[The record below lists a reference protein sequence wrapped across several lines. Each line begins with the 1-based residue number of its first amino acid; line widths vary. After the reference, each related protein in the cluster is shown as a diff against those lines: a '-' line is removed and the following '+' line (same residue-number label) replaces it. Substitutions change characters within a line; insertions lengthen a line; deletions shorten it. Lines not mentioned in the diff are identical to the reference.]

1 MTKLATYLENKIWY
15 LLLFTVAVIP
25 LEQEFTSLCVAVT
38 FICAAIVAQVKG
50 RVRHSCV
57 LRSWQQGALYALLAI
72 AFVSIYF
79 SLDRFLSFWNFVYVV
94 GQYAALVFVLL
105 RYGIGENE
113 KLSLNDVKCQTEN
126 VAFEAKNVK
135 CRADAVEVETKNV
148 TSLCDNVNCTEE
160 NVSKLVHSNA
170 GWKQKLCALWQRFE
184 ALPRPLQLIGAFLGV
199 SLIVSTIGIAQKVFG
214 VTAEG
219 IWVDPAQFPDIKV
232 RVFSTL
238 VNPNILAGYLVL
250 VIAYSTAFFNQTKAY
265 KKWRLAFLGTGLLAA
280 LCLLYT
286 YSRGNWVACAVMLL
300 AFCVLFCRKAFIP
313 ILGGGAAALAVG
325 GQAVLHRLELIQGG
339 YGGDTS
345 IALRMAYLKSTKWII
360 EEFPWGVGWYG
371 YRFVY
376 PTYNFYLADKSVI
389 MYHCHNIFLNVLAEL
404 GWHGLAVFLVIW
416 FGIFLPAGW
425 KLAYHGRS
433 LWLKAM
439 GRGYVLA
446 TVGIIVG
453 GLTDHVYFNT
463 QMGLLF
469 WTLGILTMICAK
481 LNEEK

>member
-1 MTKLATYLENKIWY
+1 MINLANYLENKIWY
-15 LLLFTVAVIP
+15 MLLFTVAVIP
-25 LEQEFTSLCVAVT
+25 LEQEFTSLCVAVM
-38 FICAAIVAQVKG
+38 FLSAVLVAHVKG
-50 RVRHSCV
+50 RAQQKKV
-57 LRSWQQGALYALLAI
+57 LRPWQQGAFYVLLAI
-72 AFVSIYF
+72 SFASIYF
-79 SLDRFLSFWNFVYVV
+79 SLDRFLSFWNWVYVV

-105 RYGIGENE
+105 RYGATGGQPAANNE
-113 KLSLNDVKCQTEN
+113 RAHSDNYECSAAAAVKTANANDFRAQDTALN
-126 VAFEAKNVK
+126 
-135 CRADAVEVETKNV
+135 
-148 TSLCDNVNCTEE
+148 
-160 NVSKLVHSNA
+160 
-170 GWKQKLCALWQRFE
+170 LWQRFS
-184 ALPRPLQLIGAFLGV
+184 ALPRPLQLMGAFLAV
-199 SLIVSTIGIAQKVFG
+199 SLIVSAIGIAQKVFG

-219 IWVDPAQFPDIKV
+219 IWVDPKQFPDIKV

-265 KKWRLAFLGTGLLAA
+265 KKWCLAFLGTGLLAA

-286 YSRGNWVACAVMLL
+286 YSRGNWVACAVMML

-313 ILGGGAAALAVG
+313 ILGGGAAALALG
-325 GQAVLHRLELIQGG
+325 GTAVLHRLASIQGG

-360 EEFPWGVGWYG
+360 EEFPFGVGWYG

-376 PTYNFYLADKSVI
+376 PTYNFYLADKNVI
-389 MYHCHNIFLNVLAEL
+389 MYHCHNIFLNVWAEL
-404 GWHGLAVFLVIW
+404 GVHGLLAFLVVW

-469 WTLGILTMICAK
+469 WTLGVLTLICK
-481 LNEEK
+481 KMNNEER

>member
-1 MTKLATYLENKIWY
+1 MTKLANYLENKIWY
-15 LLLFTVAVIP
+15 MLLFTVAVIP
-25 LEQEFTSLCVAVT
+25 LEQEFTSFCVGVT
-38 FICAAIVAQVKG
+38 FICAAIVAHVRG
-50 RVRHSCV
+50 RGSQPCV
-57 LRSWQQGALYALLAI
+57 LRPWQQGALYVLLAI
-72 AFVSIYF
+72 SAASIYF
-79 SLDRFLSFWNFVYVV
+79 SMDRFLSFWNWVYVV

-105 RYGIGENE
+105 RYASVADSDRCEVESDELNACCTKQLSMQE
-113 KLSLNDVKCQTEN
+113 KLL
-126 VAFEAKNVK
+126 
-135 CRADAVEVETKNV
+135 
-148 TSLCDNVNCTEE
+148 L
-160 NVSKLVHSNA
+160 
-170 GWKQKLCALWQRFE
+170 LWQRFGC
-184 ALPRPLQLIGAFLGV
+184 LPRPLQLIGAFLGV
-199 SLIVSTIGIAQKVFG
+199 SLLVSMIGLAQKIFG

-219 IWVDPAQFPDIKV
+219 IWVDPKQFPDIKV

-265 KKWRLAFLGTGLLAA
+265 KKWRLAFLVTGLLAA

-313 ILGGGAAALAVG
+313 ILGGGAAVLATG
-325 GQAVLHRLELIQGG
+325 GTAVLHRLASIQGG

-360 EEFPWGVGWYG
+360 EEFPLGVGWYG

-389 MYHCHNIFLNVLAEL
+389 MYHCHNIFLNIWAEL
-404 GWHGLAVFLVIW
+404 GAHGLLAFLVVW
-416 FGIFLPAGW
+416 WGIFLPAAW
-425 KLAYHGRS
+425 RLAYHGRS

-469 WTLGILTMICAK
+469 WTLGGLTMLCKK
-481 LNEEK
+481 LNEEDD

>member
-1 MTKLATYLENKIWY
+1 MGVLDKPQFTKLTNMIKLATYLENKIWY
-15 LLLFTVAVIP
+15 MLLFTVAVIP
-25 LEQEFTSLCVAVT
+25 LEQEFTSFCVGVT
-38 FICAAIVAQVKG
+38 FICAAIVAHVRG
-50 RVRHSCV
+50 RGSQPCV
-57 LRSWQQGALYALLAI
+57 LRPWQQGALYVLLAI
-72 AFVSIYF
+72 SAASIYF
-79 SLDRFLSFWNFVYVV
+79 SMDRFLSFWNWVYVV
-94 GQYAALVFVLL
+94 GQYAALVFVML
-105 RYGIGENE
+105 RYGFVESDMLAVGSDKWTVN
-113 KLSLNDVKCQTEN
+113 NANCRAGDVAHE
-126 VAFEAKNVK
+126 EKNV
-135 CRADAVEVETKNV
+135 
-148 TSLCDNVNCTEE
+148 S
-160 NVSKLVHSNA
+160 SKAELQ
-170 GWKQKLCALWQRFE
+170 QKLTVIWQRFE

-199 SLIVSTIGIAQKVFG
+199 SLLVSVIGLAQKIFG

-219 IWVDPAQFPDIKV
+219 IWVDPKQFPDIKV

-250 VIAYSTAFFNQTKAY
+250 VIAYSTAFFNQTKEY

-313 ILGGGAAALAVG
+313 ILGGGAAVLATG
-325 GQAVLHRLELIQGG
+325 GTAVLHRLASIQGG

-360 EEFPWGVGWYG
+360 EEFPLGVGWYG

-389 MYHCHNIFLNVLAEL
+389 MYHCHNIFLNIWAEL
-404 GWHGLAVFLVIW
+404 GAHGLLAFLVVW
-416 FGIFLPAGW
+416 WGIFLPAGW
-425 KLAYHGRS
+425 RLAYYGRS

-463 QMGLLF
+463 QMGLCF
-469 WTLGILTMICAK
+469 WTLGILTLICARM
-481 LNEEK
+481 NENE

>member
-1 MTKLATYLENKIWY
+1 MEGLDKPQFTKLTNMIKLATYLENKIWY
-15 LLLFTVAVIP
+15 MLLFTVAVIP
-25 LEQEFTSLCVAVT
+25 LEQEFTSFCVGVT
-38 FICAAIVAQVKG
+38 FICAAIVAHV
-50 RVRHSCV
+50 SV
-57 LRSWQQGALYALLAI
+57 LRPWQQGALYVLLAI
-72 AFVSIYF
+72 SAASIYF
-79 SLDRFLSFWNFVYVV
+79 SMDRFLSFWNWVYVV

-105 RYGIGENE
+105 RYASVVDSEKCLVADIEQNACCTKQLPMQE
-113 KLSLNDVKCQTEN
+113 KLL
-126 VAFEAKNVK
+126 
-135 CRADAVEVETKNV
+135 
-148 TSLCDNVNCTEE
+148 L
-160 NVSKLVHSNA
+160 
-170 GWKQKLCALWQRFE
+170 LWQRFGC
-184 ALPRPLQLIGAFLGV
+184 LPRPLQLIGAFLGV
-199 SLIVSTIGIAQKVFG
+199 SLLVSVIGLAQKIFG

-219 IWVDPAQFPDIKV
+219 IWVDPKQFPDIKV

-250 VIAYSTAFFNQTKAY
+250 VIAYSTAFFNQTKEY

-313 ILGGGAAALAVG
+313 ILGGGAAVLATG
-325 GQAVLHRLELIQGG
+325 GTAVLHRLASIQGG

-360 EEFPWGVGWYG
+360 EEFPLGVGWYG

-389 MYHCHNIFLNVLAEL
+389 MYHCHNIFLNIWAEL
-404 GWHGLAVFLVIW
+404 GAHGLLAFLVVW
-416 FGIFLPAGW
+416 WGILLPAAW
-425 KLAYHGRS
+425 RLAYHGRS

-463 QMGLLF
+463 QMGLCF
-469 WTLGILTMICAK
+469 WTLGILTLICARM
-481 LNEEK
+481 NENE

>member
-1 MTKLATYLENKIWY
+1 MTKLANYLENKIWY
-15 LLLFTVAVIP
+15 MLLFTVAVIP
-25 LEQEFTSLCVAVT
+25 LEQEFTSFCVGVT
-38 FICAAIVAQVKG
+38 FICAAIVAHVRG
-50 RVRHSCV
+50 RGSQPCV
-57 LRSWQQGALYALLAI
+57 LRPWQQVTLYVLLAI
-72 AFVSIYF
+72 SAASIYF
-79 SLDRFLSFWNFVYVV
+79 SMDRFLSFWNWVYVV

-105 RYGIGENE
+105 RYASVVDSDRCAVESDEQNTCCTKQLSMQE
-113 KLSLNDVKCQTEN
+113 KLL
-126 VAFEAKNVK
+126 
-135 CRADAVEVETKNV
+135 
-148 TSLCDNVNCTEE
+148 L
-160 NVSKLVHSNA
+160 
-170 GWKQKLCALWQRFE
+170 LWQRFGC
-184 ALPRPLQLIGAFLGV
+184 LPRPLQLIGAFLGV
-199 SLIVSTIGIAQKVFG
+199 SLLVSVIGLAQKLFG

-219 IWVDPAQFPDIKV
+219 IWVDPKQFPDIKV

-250 VIAYSTAFFNQTKAY
+250 VIAYSTAFFNQTKAH

-313 ILGGGAAALAVG
+313 ILGGGAAVLATG
-325 GQAVLHRLELIQGG
+325 GTAVLHRLASIQGG

-360 EEFPWGVGWYG
+360 EEFPLGVGWYG

-389 MYHCHNIFLNVLAEL
+389 MYHCHNIFLNIWAEL
-404 GWHGLAVFLVIW
+404 GAHGLLAFLVVW
-416 FGIFLPAGW
+416 WGIFLPAAWG
-425 KLAYHGRS
+425 LAYHGRS

-463 QMGLLF
+463 QMGLCF
-469 WTLGILTMICAK
+469 WTLGGLTMLCKK
-481 LNEEK
+481 LNEEDD

>member
-1 MTKLATYLENKIWY
+1 MIKLATYLENKIWY
-15 LLLFTVAVIP
+15 MLLFTVAVIP
-25 LEQEFTSLCVAVT
+25 LEQEFTSFCVGVT
-38 FICAAIVAQVKG
+38 FICAAIVAHVRG
-50 RVRHSCV
+50 RGSQPCV
-57 LRSWQQGALYALLAI
+57 LRPWQQGALYVLLAI
-72 AFVSIYF
+72 SAASIYF
-79 SLDRFLSFWNFVYVV
+79 SMDRFLSFWNWVYVV

-105 RYGIGENE
+105 RYASVADSEKCAAESDEQNACCTKQLSMQE
-113 KLSLNDVKCQTEN
+113 KLL
-126 VAFEAKNVK
+126 
-135 CRADAVEVETKNV
+135 
-148 TSLCDNVNCTEE
+148 L
-160 NVSKLVHSNA
+160 
-170 GWKQKLCALWQRFE
+170 LWQRFGC
-184 ALPRPLQLIGAFLGV
+184 LPRPLQLIGAFLGV
-199 SLIVSTIGIAQKVFG
+199 SLLVSMIGLAQKIFG

-219 IWVDPAQFPDIKV
+219 IWVDPKQFPDIKV

-265 KKWRLAFLGTGLLAA
+265 KKWRLAFLVTGLLAA

-313 ILGGGAAALAVG
+313 ILGGGAAVLATG
-325 GQAVLHRLELIQGG
+325 GTAVLHRLASIQGG

-360 EEFPWGVGWYG
+360 EEFPLGVGWYG

-389 MYHCHNIFLNVLAEL
+389 MYHCHNIFLNIWAEL
-404 GWHGLAVFLVIW
+404 GAHGLLAFLIVW
-416 FGIFLPAGW
+416 WGIFLPAGW
-425 KLAYHGRS
+425 TLAYHGRS

-463 QMGLLF
+463 QMGLCF
-469 WTLGILTMICAK
+469 WTLGGLTMLCKK
-481 LNEEK
+481 LNEEDD

>member
-1 MTKLATYLENKIWY
+1 MEGLDKPQFTKLTNMIKLATYLENKIWY
-15 LLLFTVAVIP
+15 MLLFTVAVIP
-25 LEQEFTSLCVAVT
+25 LEQEFTSFCVGVT
-38 FICAAIVAQVKG
+38 FICAAIVAHVRG
-50 RVRHSCV
+50 RGSQPCV
-57 LRSWQQGALYALLAI
+57 LRPWQQGALYVLLAI
-72 AFVSIYF
+72 SAASIYF
-79 SLDRFLSFWNFVYVV
+79 SMDRFLSFWNWVYVV

-105 RYGIGENE
+105 RYASVVDSEKCLVADIEQNACCTKQLPMQE
-113 KLSLNDVKCQTEN
+113 KLL
-126 VAFEAKNVK
+126 
-135 CRADAVEVETKNV
+135 
-148 TSLCDNVNCTEE
+148 L
-160 NVSKLVHSNA
+160 
-170 GWKQKLCALWQRFE
+170 LWQRFGC
-184 ALPRPLQLIGAFLGV
+184 LPRPLQLIGAFLGV
-199 SLIVSTIGIAQKVFG
+199 SLLVSVIGLAQKIFG

-219 IWVDPAQFPDIKV
+219 IWVDPKQFPDIKV

-250 VIAYSTAFFNQTKAY
+250 VIAYSTAFFNQTKEY

-313 ILGGGAAALAVG
+313 ILGGGAAVLATG
-325 GQAVLHRLELIQGG
+325 GTAVLHRLASIQGG

-360 EEFPWGVGWYG
+360 EEFPLGVGWYG

-389 MYHCHNIFLNVLAEL
+389 MYHCHNIFLNIWAEL
-404 GWHGLAVFLVIW
+404 GAHGLLAFLVVW
-416 FGIFLPAGW
+416 WGIFLPAAW
-425 KLAYHGRS
+425 RLAYHGRS

-463 QMGLLF
+463 QMGLCF
-469 WTLGILTMICAK
+469 WTLGILTLICARM
-481 LNEEK
+481 NENE

>member
-15 LLLFTVAVIP
+15 MLLFTVAVIP
-25 LEQEFTSLCVAVT
+25 LEQEFTSFCVGVT
-38 FICAAIVAQVKG
+38 FICAVIVAHVRG
-50 RVRHSCV
+50 RGSQPCV
-57 LRSWQQGALYALLAI
+57 LRPWQQGALYVLLAI
-72 AFVSIYF
+72 SAASIYF
-79 SLDRFLSFWNFVYVV
+79 SMDRFLSFWNWVYVV

-105 RYGIGENE
+105 RYASVVDSEKCAVESDEQNGCCTKQQSIKE
-113 KLSLNDVKCQTEN
+113 KLL
-126 VAFEAKNVK
+126 
-135 CRADAVEVETKNV
+135 
-148 TSLCDNVNCTEE
+148 L
-160 NVSKLVHSNA
+160 
-170 GWKQKLCALWQRFE
+170 LWQRFGC
-184 ALPRPLQLIGAFLGV
+184 LPRPLQLIGAFLVV
-199 SLIVSTIGIAQKVFG
+199 SLLVSMIGLAQKIFG

-219 IWVDPAQFPDIKV
+219 IWVDPKQFPDIKV

-250 VIAYSTAFFNQTKAY
+250 VIAYSTAFFNQTKAH
-265 KKWRLAFLGTGLLAA
+265 KKWRLAFLVTGLLAA

-313 ILGGGAAALAVG
+313 ILGGGAAVLATG
-325 GQAVLHRLELIQGG
+325 GTAVLHRLASIQGG

-360 EEFPWGVGWYG
+360 EEFPLGVGWYG

-389 MYHCHNIFLNVLAEL
+389 MYHCHNIFLNIWAEL
-404 GWHGLAVFLVIW
+404 GVHGLLAFLVVW
-416 FGIFLPAGW
+416 WGIFLPAAW
-425 KLAYHGRS
+425 RLAYHGRS

-469 WTLGILTMICAK
+469 WTLGGLTMLCKK
-481 LNEEK
+481 LNEEDD

>member
-15 LLLFTVAVIP
+15 MLLFTVAVIP
-25 LEQEFTSLCVAVT
+25 LEQEFTSFCVGVT
-38 FICAAIVAQVKG
+38 FICAAIVAHVRG
-50 RVRHSCV
+50 RGSQPCV
-57 LRSWQQGALYALLAI
+57 LRPWQQGALYVLLAI
-72 AFVSIYF
+72 SAISIFF
-79 SLDRFLSFWNFVYVV
+79 SMDRFLSFWNWVYVV

-105 RYGIGENE
+105 RYASVVDSEQCVAESDEQNACCTKQLSMQE
-113 KLSLNDVKCQTEN
+113 KLL
-126 VAFEAKNVK
+126 
-135 CRADAVEVETKNV
+135 
-148 TSLCDNVNCTEE
+148 L
-160 NVSKLVHSNA
+160 
-170 GWKQKLCALWQRFE
+170 LWQRFGC
-184 ALPRPLQLIGAFLGV
+184 LPRPLQLIGAFLGV
-199 SLIVSTIGIAQKVFG
+199 SLLVSMIGLAQKIFG

-219 IWVDPAQFPDIKV
+219 IWVDPKQFPDIKV

-265 KKWRLAFLGTGLLAA
+265 KKWRLAFLVTGLLAA

-313 ILGGGAAALAVG
+313 ILGGGAAVLATG
-325 GQAVLHRLELIQGG
+325 GTAVLHRLASIQGG

-360 EEFPWGVGWYG
+360 EEFPLGVGWYG

-389 MYHCHNIFLNVLAEL
+389 MYHCHNIFLNIWAEL
-404 GWHGLAVFLVIW
+404 GAHGLLAFLIVW
-416 FGIFLPAGW
+416 WGIFLPAAW
-425 KLAYHGRS
+425 RLAYHGRS

-463 QMGLLF
+463 QMGLCF
-469 WTLGILTMICAK
+469 WTLGGLTMLCKK
-481 LNEEK
+481 LNEEDD

>member
-1 MTKLATYLENKIWY
+1 M
-15 LLLFTVAVIP
+15 LLFTVAVIP
-25 LEQEFTSLCVAVT
+25 LEQEFTSFCVGVT
-38 FICAAIVAQVKG
+38 FICAAIVAHVRG
-50 RVRHSCV
+50 RGSQPCV
-57 LRSWQQGALYALLAI
+57 LRPWQQGALYVLLAI
-72 AFVSIYF
+72 SAASIYF
-79 SLDRFLSFWNFVYVV
+79 SMDRFLSFWNWVYVV

-105 RYGIGENE
+105 RYASVVDSDKCAAESDEQNACCTKQLSMQE
-113 KLSLNDVKCQTEN
+113 KLL
-126 VAFEAKNVK
+126 
-135 CRADAVEVETKNV
+135 
-148 TSLCDNVNCTEE
+148 L
-160 NVSKLVHSNA
+160 
-170 GWKQKLCALWQRFE
+170 LWQRFGC
-184 ALPRPLQLIGAFLGV
+184 LPRPLQLIGAFLGV
-199 SLIVSTIGIAQKVFG
+199 SLLVSVIGLAQKIFG

-219 IWVDPAQFPDIKV
+219 IWVDPKQFPDIKV

-265 KKWRLAFLGTGLLAA
+265 KKWRLAFLVTGLLAA

-313 ILGGGAAALAVG
+313 ILGGGAAVLATG
-325 GQAVLHRLELIQGG
+325 GTAVLHRLASIQGG

-360 EEFPWGVGWYG
+360 EEFPLGVGWYG

-389 MYHCHNIFLNVLAEL
+389 MYHCHNIFLNIWAEL
-404 GWHGLAVFLVIW
+404 GAHGLLAFLVVW
-416 FGIFLPAGW
+416 WGIFLPAAW
-425 KLAYHGRS
+425 RLAYHGRS

-463 QMGLLF
+463 QMGLCF
-469 WTLGILTMICAK
+469 WTLGGLTMLCKK
-481 LNEEK
+481 LNEEDD

>member
-1 MTKLATYLENKIWY
+1 MGVLDKPQFTKLTNMIKLATYLENKIWY
-15 LLLFTVAVIP
+15 MLLFTVAVIP
-25 LEQEFTSLCVAVT
+25 LEQEFTSFCVGVT
-38 FICAAIVAQVKG
+38 FICAAIVAHVRG
-50 RVRHSCV
+50 RGSQPCV
-57 LRSWQQGALYALLAI
+57 LRPWQQVALYVLLAI
-72 AFVSIYF
+72 SAASIYF
-79 SLDRFLSFWNFVYVV
+79 SMDRFLSFWNWVYVV

-105 RYGIGENE
+105 RYASVVDSE
-113 KLSLNDVKCQTEN
+113 KCAVADIEQNAFCTRQLSIKD
-126 VAFEAKNVK
+126 
-135 CRADAVEVETKNV
+135 
-148 TSLCDNVNCTEE
+148 
-160 NVSKLVHSNA
+160 KLMF
-170 GWKQKLCALWQRFE
+170 LWQRFGC
-184 ALPRPLQLIGAFLGV
+184 LPRPLQLIGAFLGV
-199 SLIVSTIGIAQKVFG
+199 SLLVSMIGLAQKIFG

-219 IWVDPAQFPDIKV
+219 IWVDPKQFPDIKV

-265 KKWRLAFLGTGLLAA
+265 KKWRLAFLVTGLLAA

-313 ILGGGAAALAVG
+313 ILGGGAAVLATG
-325 GQAVLHRLELIQGG
+325 GTAVLHRLASIQGG

-360 EEFPWGVGWYG
+360 EEFPLGVGWYG

-376 PTYNFYLADKSVI
+376 PTYNFYLADKNVI
-389 MYHCHNIFLNVLAEL
+389 MYHCHNIFLNIWAEL
-404 GWHGLAVFLVIW
+404 GAHGLMVFLVVW
-416 FGIFLPAGW
+416 WGIFLPAGW
-425 KLAYHGRS
+425 RLAYYGRS

-463 QMGLLF
+463 QMGLCF
-469 WTLGILTMICAK
+469 WTLGGLTMLCKK
-481 LNEEK
+481 LNEEDD

>member
-1 MTKLATYLENKIWY
+1 MKKLADYLENKIWY
-15 LLLFTVAVIP
+15 MLLFTVAVIP
-25 LEQEFTSLCVAVT
+25 LEQEFTSFCVTVT
-38 FICAAIVAQVKG
+38 FLSALLVAHFKG
-50 RVRHSCV
+50 RSVQRKV
-57 LRSWQQGALYALLAI
+57 LRPWQQGALYALLAI
-72 AFVSIYF
+72 AAASVYF
-79 SLDRFLSFWNFVYVV
+79 SLDRFLSFWNLVYVV
-94 GQYAALVFVLL
+94 GQYAALSFVLL
-105 RYGIGENE
+105 RYGGIEQGQCVLHEEALDCVQCVSSNKE
-113 KLSLNDVKCQTEN
+113 TVSL
-126 VAFEAKNVK
+126 
-135 CRADAVEVETKNV
+135 
-148 TSLCDNVNCTEE
+148 
-160 NVSKLVHSNA
+160 
-170 GWKQKLCALWQRFE
+170 KQRLLALWRRFST
-184 ALPRPLQLIGAFLGV
+184 LPRPLQLLGAFLCV
-199 SLIVSTIGIAQKVFG
+199 SLFVSAIGLVQKVFG

-219 IWVDPAQFPDIKV
+219 IWVDPKQFPDIKV

-265 KKWRLAFLGTGLLAA
+265 KKWRCLFLGTGLLAA

-286 YSRGNWVACAVMLL
+286 YSRGNWIACAVMLL
-300 AFCVLFCRKAFIP
+300 AFCVLFCHKAFIP
-313 ILGGGAAALAVG
+313 ILGGGAAALALG
-325 GQAVLHRLELIQGG
+325 GTAVLHRLESIQGG

-404 GWHGLAVFLVIW
+404 GWQGLLVFFVIW
-416 FGIFLPAGW
+416 FGIFFPAGW
-425 KLAYHGRS
+425 RLAYHGRS

-446 TVGIIVG
+446 TVGIIIG

-469 WTLGILTMICAK
+469 WLLGFLTVICVRM
-481 LNEEK
+481 NDEK

>member
-1 MTKLATYLENKIWY
+1 MTKLANYLENKIWY
-15 LLLFTVAVIP
+15 MLLFTVAVIP
-25 LEQEFTSLCVAVT
+25 LEQEFTSFCVGVT
-38 FICAAIVAQVKG
+38 FICAVIVAHVRG
-50 RVRHSCV
+50 RGSQPCV
-57 LRSWQQGALYALLAI
+57 LRPWQQVTLYVLLAI
-72 AFVSIYF
+72 SAASIYF
-79 SLDRFLSFWNFVYVV
+79 SMDRFLSFWNWVYVV

-105 RYGIGENE
+105 RYASVVDSDRCAVESDEQNTCCTKQLSMQE
-113 KLSLNDVKCQTEN
+113 KLL
-126 VAFEAKNVK
+126 
-135 CRADAVEVETKNV
+135 
-148 TSLCDNVNCTEE
+148 L
-160 NVSKLVHSNA
+160 
-170 GWKQKLCALWQRFE
+170 LWQRFGC
-184 ALPRPLQLIGAFLGV
+184 LPRPLQLIGAFLGV
-199 SLIVSTIGIAQKVFG
+199 SLLVSVIGLAQKLFG

-219 IWVDPAQFPDIKV
+219 IWVDPKQFPDIKV

-250 VIAYSTAFFNQTKAY
+250 VIAYSTAFFNQTKAH

-313 ILGGGAAALAVG
+313 ILGGGAAVLATG
-325 GQAVLHRLELIQGG
+325 GTAVLHRLASIQGG

-360 EEFPWGVGWYG
+360 EEFPLGVGWYG

-389 MYHCHNIFLNVLAEL
+389 MYHCHNIFLNIWAEL
-404 GWHGLAVFLVIW
+404 GAHGLLAFLVVW
-416 FGIFLPAGW
+416 WGIFLPAAW
-425 KLAYHGRS
+425 RLAYHGRS

-463 QMGLLF
+463 QMGLCF
-469 WTLGILTMICAK
+469 WTLGGLTMLCKK
-481 LNEEK
+481 LNEEDD

>member
-1 MTKLATYLENKIWY
+1 M
-15 LLLFTVAVIP
+15 LLFTVAVIP
-25 LEQEFTSLCVAVT
+25 LEQEFTSFCVGVT
-38 FICAAIVAQVKG
+38 FICAAIVAHVKG
-50 RVRHSCV
+50 RGSQPCV
-57 LRSWQQGALYALLAI
+57 LRPWQQGALYVLLAI
-72 AFVSIYF
+72 SAASIYF
-79 SLDRFLSFWNFVYVV
+79 SMDRFLSFWNWVYVV

-105 RYGIGENE
+105 RYASVVDSEKCAVESAEHNACCTKQLSMQE
-113 KLSLNDVKCQTEN
+113 KLL
-126 VAFEAKNVK
+126 F
-135 CRADAVEVETKNV
+135 
-148 TSLCDNVNCTEE
+148 
-160 NVSKLVHSNA
+160 
-170 GWKQKLCALWQRFE
+170 LWQRFCC
-184 ALPRPLQLIGAFLGV
+184 LPRPLQLIGAFLGV
-199 SLIVSTIGIAQKVFG
+199 SLLVSMIGLAQKFFG

-219 IWVDPAQFPDIKV
+219 IWVDPKQFPDIKV

-265 KKWRLAFLGTGLLAA
+265 KRWRLAFLVTGLLAA
-280 LCLLYT
+280 LCLIYT

-313 ILGGGAAALAVG
+313 ILGGGAAVLATG
-325 GQAVLHRLELIQGG
+325 GTAVLHRLASIQGG

-360 EEFPWGVGWYG
+360 EEFPLGVGWYG

-389 MYHCHNIFLNVLAEL
+389 MYHCHNIFLNIWAEL
-404 GWHGLAVFLVIW
+404 GAHGLLAFLVVW
-416 FGIFLPAGW
+416 WGIFLPAAW
-425 KLAYHGRS
+425 RLAYHGRS

-463 QMGLLF
+463 QMGLCF
-469 WTLGILTMICAK
+469 WTLGGLTMLCKK
-481 LNEEK
+481 LNEEDD

>member
-1 MTKLATYLENKIWY
+1 MIKLATYLENKIWY
-15 LLLFTVAVIP
+15 MLLFTVAVIP
-25 LEQEFTSLCVAVT
+25 LEQEFTSFCVGVT
-38 FICAAIVAQVKG
+38 FICAAIVAHVKG
-50 RVRHSCV
+50 RGSQPCV
-57 LRSWQQGALYALLAI
+57 LRPWQQGALYVLLAI
-72 AFVSIYF
+72 SAASIYF
-79 SLDRFLSFWNFVYVV
+79 SMDRFLSFWNWVYVV

-105 RYGIGENE
+105 RYASVVDSEQCVAESDEHNACCTKQLSMQE
-113 KLSLNDVKCQTEN
+113 KLL
-126 VAFEAKNVK
+126 F
-135 CRADAVEVETKNV
+135 
-148 TSLCDNVNCTEE
+148 
-160 NVSKLVHSNA
+160 
-170 GWKQKLCALWQRFE
+170 LWQRFCC
-184 ALPRPLQLIGAFLGV
+184 LPRPLQLIGAFLGV
-199 SLIVSTIGIAQKVFG
+199 SLLVSMIGLAQKFFG

-219 IWVDPAQFPDIKV
+219 IWVDPKQFPDIKV

-313 ILGGGAAALAVG
+313 ILGGGAAVLATG
-325 GQAVLHRLELIQGG
+325 GTAVLHRLASIQGG

-360 EEFPWGVGWYG
+360 EEFPLGVGWYG

-389 MYHCHNIFLNVLAEL
+389 MYHCHNIFLNIWAEL
-404 GWHGLAVFLVIW
+404 GAHGLLAFLVVW
-416 FGIFLPAGW
+416 WGIFLPAAW
-425 KLAYHGRS
+425 RLAYHGRS

-463 QMGLLF
+463 QMGLCF
-469 WTLGILTMICAK
+469 WTLGGLTMLCKK
-481 LNEEK
+481 LNEEDD

>member
-1 MTKLATYLENKIWY
+1 MGVLDKPQFTKLTNMIKLATYLENKIWY
-15 LLLFTVAVIP
+15 MLLFTVAVIP
-25 LEQEFTSLCVAVT
+25 LEQEFTSFCVGVT
-38 FICAAIVAQVKG
+38 FICAAIVAHVRG
-50 RVRHSCV
+50 RGSQPCV
-57 LRSWQQGALYALLAI
+57 LRPWQQGALYVLLAI
-72 AFVSIYF
+72 SAASIYF
-79 SLDRFLSFWNFVYVV
+79 SMDRFLSFWNWVYVV
-94 GQYAALVFVLL
+94 GQYAALVFVML
-105 RYGIGENE
+105 RYGFVESDMLAVGSDKWTVN
-113 KLSLNDVKCQTEN
+113 NANCRAGDVAHE
-126 VAFEAKNVK
+126 EKNV
-135 CRADAVEVETKNV
+135 
-148 TSLCDNVNCTEE
+148 S
-160 NVSKLVHSNA
+160 SKAELQ
-170 GWKQKLCALWQRFE
+170 QKLTVIWQRFE

-199 SLIVSTIGIAQKVFG
+199 SLLVSMIGLAQKFFG

-219 IWVDPAQFPDIKV
+219 IWVDPKQFPDIKV

-250 VIAYSTAFFNQTKAY
+250 VIAYSTAFFNQTKTY
-265 KKWRLAFLGTGLLAA
+265 KKWRLVFLGTGLLAA

-313 ILGGGAAALAVG
+313 ILGGGAAVLSTG
-325 GQAVLHRLELIQGG
+325 GTAVLHRLASIQGG

-360 EEFPWGVGWYG
+360 EEFPLGVGWYG

-389 MYHCHNIFLNVLAEL
+389 MYHCHNIFLNIWAEL
-404 GWHGLAVFLVIW
+404 GAHGLLAFLVVW
-416 FGIFLPAGW
+416 WGIFLPAAW
-425 KLAYHGRS
+425 RLAYHGSS

-446 TVGIIVG
+446 TVGIIIG

-469 WTLGILTMICAK
+469 WTLGTLTMICAK
-481 LNEEK
+481 MSNVER

>member
-1 MTKLATYLENKIWY
+1 MKRFADFLDNKIY
-15 LLLFTVAVIP
+15 YMLLFTVAVIP
-25 LEQEFTSLCVAVT
+25 LHQEFTAFCVGAT
-38 FICAAIVAQVKG
+38 FLAALLVAFTKG
-50 RVRHSCV
+50 RQQSCV
-57 LRSWQQGALYALLAI
+57 LKRWQQGLLYLLLAI
-72 AFVSIYF
+72 GVISLNF
-79 SLDRFLSFWNFVYVV
+79 SLNKFISSWNYLYVA
-94 GQYAALVFVLL
+94 GQYSALFFVLL
-105 RYGIGENE
+105 RYGRQE
-113 KLSLNDVKCQTEN
+113 KQAVDATSAEQFLAEIKADFTP
-126 VAFEAKNVK
+126 KN
-135 CRADAVEVETKNV
+135 
-148 TSLCDNVNCTEE
+148 
-160 NVSKLVHSNA
+160 
-170 GWKQKLCALWQRFE
+170 LWRHFSM
-184 ALPRPLQLIGAFLGV
+184 LPRPLQLIMAFLAV
-199 SLIVSTIGIAQKVFG
+199 SVLVSVIGIAQKVFG

-219 IWVDPAQFPDIKV
+219 IWVDPKQFPDLKV
-232 RVFSTL
+232 RVYSTL

-250 VIAYSTAFFNQTKAY
+250 VIAYSTAFFNQAKAC

-286 YSRGNWVACAVMLL
+286 YSRGNWLACAVMLL

-313 ILGGGAAALAVG
+313 VLGGGLAALALG
-325 GQAVLHRLELIQGG
+325 GTAVMQRLASIQGG

-389 MYHCHNIFLNVLAEL
+389 MYHCHNIFLNVCAEL
-404 GWHGLAVFLVIW
+404 GWHGLIVFLCIW
-416 FGIFLPAGW
+416 WGIFLPNAW
-425 KLAYHGRS
+425 KLAYRGRR

-446 TVGIIVG
+446 TIGIIVG

-469 WTLGILTMICAK
+469 WLLGGLTMLCAK
-481 LNEEK
+481 INGEEK

>member
-15 LLLFTVAVIP
+15 MLLFTVAVIP
-25 LEQEFTSLCVAVT
+25 LEQEFTSFCVGVT
-38 FICAAIVAQVKG
+38 FICAAIVAHVRG
-50 RVRHSCV
+50 RGSQPCV
-57 LRSWQQGALYALLAI
+57 LRPWQQGALYVLLAI
-72 AFVSIYF
+72 SAASIYF
-79 SLDRFLSFWNFVYVV
+79 SMDRFLSFWNWVYVV

-105 RYGIGENE
+105 RYASVVDNDRCAVADIEQNTCCTRQLSMKE
-113 KLSLNDVKCQTEN
+113 KLL
-126 VAFEAKNVK
+126 
-135 CRADAVEVETKNV
+135 
-148 TSLCDNVNCTEE
+148 L
-160 NVSKLVHSNA
+160 
-170 GWKQKLCALWQRFE
+170 LWQRFGC
-184 ALPRPLQLIGAFLGV
+184 LPRPLQLIGAFLGV
-199 SLIVSTIGIAQKVFG
+199 SLLVSMIGLAQKIFG

-219 IWVDPAQFPDIKV
+219 IWVDPKQFPDIKV

-250 VIAYSTAFFNQTKAY
+250 VIAYSTAFFNQTKAH
-265 KKWRLAFLGTGLLAA
+265 KRWRLAFLVTGLLAA

-313 ILGGGAAALAVG
+313 VLGGGAAVLATG
-325 GQAVLHRLELIQGG
+325 GTAVLHRLASIQGG

-360 EEFPWGVGWYG
+360 EEFPLGVGWYG

-389 MYHCHNIFLNVLAEL
+389 MYHCHNIFLNIWAEL
-404 GWHGLAVFLVIW
+404 GAHGLLAFLVVW
-416 FGIFLPAGW
+416 WGIFLPAAW
-425 KLAYHGRS
+425 RLAYHGRS

-463 QMGLLF
+463 QMGLCF
-469 WTLGILTMICAK
+469 WTLGILTIICVRM
-481 LNEEK
+481 NEHEQ

>member
-15 LLLFTVAVIP
+15 MLLFTVAVIP
-25 LEQEFTSLCVAVT
+25 LEQEFTSSYVAVT
-38 FICAAIVAQVKG
+38 FICAALVAHVKG
-50 RVRHSCV
+50 RGARADV
-57 LRSWQQGALYALLAI
+57 LRPWQQGALYALLAI
-72 AFVSIYF
+72 TFVSIYF

-94 GQYAALVFVLL
+94 GQYAALSFVLL
-105 RYGIGENE
+105 RYGAARSEQFAEAGREKRLLAAKGEAGI
-113 KLSLNDVKCQTEN
+113 KQRL
-126 VAFEAKNVK
+126 
-135 CRADAVEVETKNV
+135 
-148 TSLCDNVNCTEE
+148 LC
-160 NVSKLVHSNA
+160 
-170 GWKQKLCALWQRFE
+170 LWQRFS

-199 SLIVSTIGIAQKVFG
+199 SLLVSAIGIAQKVFG

-219 IWVDPAQFPDIKV
+219 IWVDPKQFPDIKV

-286 YSRGNWVACAVMLL
+286 YSRGNWIACAVMLL

-313 ILGGGAAALAVG
+313 ILGGGAAALALG
-325 GQAVLHRLELIQGG
+325 GTAVLHRLESIQGG

-404 GWHGLAVFLVIW
+404 GWQGLLVFLLIW
-416 FGIFLPAGW
+416 FGIFFPAGW
-425 KLAYHGRS
+425 RLAYKGRS

-446 TVGIIVG
+446 TVGIIIG

-469 WTLGILTMICAK
+469 WTLGILTMLCAR
-481 LNEEK
+481 LNEEEK

>member
-1 MTKLATYLENKIWY
+1 MIKLATYLENKIWY
-15 LLLFTVAVIP
+15 MLLFTVAVIP
-25 LEQEFTSLCVAVT
+25 LEQEFTSFCVGVT
-38 FICAAIVAQVKG
+38 FICAAIVAHVKG
-50 RVRHSCV
+50 RGSQPCV
-57 LRSWQQGALYALLAI
+57 LRPWQQGALYVLLAI
-72 AFVSIYF
+72 SAASIYF
-79 SLDRFLSFWNFVYVV
+79 SMDRFLSFWNWVYVV

-105 RYGIGENE
+105 RYASVVDSEKCAVADIEKNACCTKPLSIKE
-113 KLSLNDVKCQTEN
+113 KLL
-126 VAFEAKNVK
+126 
-135 CRADAVEVETKNV
+135 
-148 TSLCDNVNCTEE
+148 L
-160 NVSKLVHSNA
+160 
-170 GWKQKLCALWQRFE
+170 LWQRFGC
-184 ALPRPLQLIGAFLGV
+184 LPRPLQLIGAFLGV
-199 SLIVSTIGIAQKVFG
+199 SLLVSVIGLAQKIFG

-219 IWVDPAQFPDIKV
+219 IWVDPKQFPDIKV

-265 KKWRLAFLGTGLLAA
+265 KKWRLVFLGTGLLAA

-286 YSRGNWVACAVMLL
+286 YSRGNWVACAVMLW

-313 ILGGGAAALAVG
+313 ILGGGAAVLATG
-325 GQAVLHRLELIQGG
+325 GTAVLHRLASIQGG

-360 EEFPWGVGWYG
+360 EEFPLGVGWYG

-389 MYHCHNIFLNVLAEL
+389 MYHCHNIFLNIWAEL
-404 GWHGLAVFLVIW
+404 GAHGLLAFLVVW
-416 FGIFLPAGW
+416 WGIFLPAAW
-425 KLAYHGRS
+425 RLAYHGHS

-469 WTLGILTMICAK
+469 WTLGGLTMLCKK
-481 LNEEK
+481 LNEEDD

>member
-1 MTKLATYLENKIWY
+1 MISTNSNLVKHYMTKLANYLENKIWY
-15 LLLFTVAVIP
+15 MLLFTVAVIP
-25 LEQEFTSLCVAVT
+25 IKQEFTAFCVSIT
-38 FICAAIVAQVKG
+38 FIAAAIVGWVKG
-50 RVRHSCV
+50 RPHIESV
-57 LRSWQQGALYALLAI
+57 LRPWQQGALYVLGAISLA
-72 AFVSIYF
+72 SIYF
-79 SLDRFLSFWNFVYVV
+79 SLDRFLSFWNWVYVV
-94 GQYAALVFVLL
+94 GQYAALLFVLL
-105 RYGIGENE
+105 RYGYVADSE
-113 KLSLNDVKCQTEN
+113 KC
-126 VAFEAKNVK
+126 
-135 CRADAVEVETKNV
+135 EVESEAQDCRSQDTIQ
-148 TSLCDNVNCTEE
+148 T
-160 NVSKLVHSNA
+160 
-170 GWKQKLCALWQRFE
+170 LWQRFS
-184 ALPRPLQLIGAFLGV
+184 ALPRPLQLVGAFLLV
-199 SLIVSTIGIAQKVFG
+199 SLVVSVIGLAQKVFG
-214 VTAEG
+214 VQADG

-265 KKWRLAFLGTGLLAA
+265 KKWRLAFLVTGLLAA

-313 ILGGGAAALAVG
+313 VLGGGAAALALG
-325 GQAVLHRLELIQGG
+325 GTAVLHRLESIRGG

-360 EEFPWGVGWYG
+360 EEFPFGVGWYG

-376 PTYNFYLADKSVI
+376 PTYNFYLADKNVI
-389 MYHCHNIFLNVLAEL
+389 MYHCHNIFLNVWAEL
-404 GWHGLAVFLVIW
+404 GLHGLLAFLVVW
-416 FGIFLPAGW
+416 FGIFVPAAW
-425 KLAYHGRS
+425 RLAYHGRS

-446 TVGIIVG
+446 TVGIAVG

-469 WTLGILTMICAK
+469 WTLGALTLICK
-481 LNEEK
+481 RMNEKE

>member
-1 MTKLATYLENKIWY
+1 MGVLDKPKFTKLTNMIKLATYLENKIWY
-15 LLLFTVAVIP
+15 MLLFTVAVIP
-25 LEQEFTSLCVAVT
+25 LEQEFTSFCVGVT
-38 FICAAIVAQVKG
+38 FICAAIVAHVRG
-50 RVRHSCV
+50 RGSQPCV
-57 LRSWQQGALYALLAI
+57 LRPWQQGALYVLLAI
-72 AFVSIYF
+72 SAASIYF
-79 SLDRFLSFWNFVYVV
+79 SMDRFLSFWNWVYVV

-105 RYGIGENE
+105 RYASVVDSEQCAVADIEQNACCTKQLPMQE
-113 KLSLNDVKCQTEN
+113 KLL
-126 VAFEAKNVK
+126 
-135 CRADAVEVETKNV
+135 
-148 TSLCDNVNCTEE
+148 L
-160 NVSKLVHSNA
+160 
-170 GWKQKLCALWQRFE
+170 LWQRFGC
-184 ALPRPLQLIGAFLGV
+184 LPRPLQLIGAFLGV
-199 SLIVSTIGIAQKVFG
+199 SLLVSMIGLAQKIFG

-219 IWVDPAQFPDIKV
+219 IWVDPKQFPDIKV

-265 KKWRLAFLGTGLLAA
+265 KKWRLAFLVTGLLAA

-313 ILGGGAAALAVG
+313 ILGGGAAVLATG
-325 GQAVLHRLELIQGG
+325 GTAVLHRLASIQGG

-360 EEFPWGVGWYG
+360 EEFPFGVGWYG

-389 MYHCHNIFLNVLAEL
+389 MYHCHNIFLNIWAEL
-404 GWHGLAVFLVIW
+404 GAHGLLAFFVVW
-416 FGIFLPAGW
+416 WGIFLPAAW
-425 KLAYHGRS
+425 RLAYHGRS

-469 WTLGILTMICAK
+469 WTLGGLTMLCKK
-481 LNEEK
+481 LNEEDD

>member
-1 MTKLATYLENKIWY
+1 MEGLDKPQFTKLTNMIKLATYLENKIWY
-15 LLLFTVAVIP
+15 MLLFTVAVIP
-25 LEQEFTSLCVAVT
+25 LEQEFTSFCVGVT
-38 FICAAIVAQVKG
+38 FICAAIVAHVRG
-50 RVRHSCV
+50 RGSQPCV
-57 LRSWQQGALYALLAI
+57 LRPWQQGALYVLLAI
-72 AFVSIYF
+72 SAASIYF
-79 SLDRFLSFWNFVYVV
+79 SMDRFLSFWNWVYVV

-105 RYGIGENE
+105 RYASVVDSEKCAVESGEQKACFTKQLSMQE
-113 KLSLNDVKCQTEN
+113 KLL
-126 VAFEAKNVK
+126 
-135 CRADAVEVETKNV
+135 
-148 TSLCDNVNCTEE
+148 L
-160 NVSKLVHSNA
+160 
-170 GWKQKLCALWQRFE
+170 LWQRFGC
-184 ALPRPLQLIGAFLGV
+184 LPRPLQLIGAFLGV
-199 SLIVSTIGIAQKVFG
+199 SLLVSVIGLAQKIFG

-219 IWVDPAQFPDIKV
+219 IWVDPKQFPDIKV

-265 KKWRLAFLGTGLLAA
+265 KKWRLAFLVTGLMAA

-313 ILGGGAAALAVG
+313 ILGGGAAVLATG
-325 GQAVLHRLELIQGG
+325 GTAVLHRLASIQGG

-360 EEFPWGVGWYG
+360 EEFPLGVGWYG

-389 MYHCHNIFLNVLAEL
+389 MYHCHNIFLNIWAEL
-404 GWHGLAVFLVIW
+404 GAHGLLAFLVVW
-416 FGIFLPAGW
+416 WGIFLPAAW
-425 KLAYHGRS
+425 RLAYHGRS

-463 QMGLLF
+463 QMGLCF
-469 WTLGILTMICAK
+469 WTLGILTLICEMM
-481 LNEEK
+481 NES